1 MAAFWRP
8 GRAPAQLTESLVADQ
23 RQLPDICLG
32 GSGYKTKSREN
43 LGEFAMNSR
52 DSFGIWLKQQRK
64 LLGWTQKDLA
74 GRAGCADVTLR
85 KIEAGD
91 LQPSAQLVAAL
102 SRQMGVADA
111 DLPKLVGFALGA
123 NGQQPSAAR
132 RLRSRRPHNL
142 PA

>member
-1 MAAFWRP
+1 MDKPMAFDR
-8 GRAPAQLTESLVADQ
+8 
-23 RQLPDICLG
+23 
-32 GSGYKTKSREN
+32 
-43 LGEFAMNSR
+43 
-52 DSFGIWLKQQRK
+52 WLKQRRK
-64 LLGWTQKDLA
+64 VLGLTQKELA
-74 GRAGCADVTLR
+74 QKASCADVTLR